1 MKALDMTALDELLSA
16 YIDDELEP
24 LQKSEIEAL
33 IRSDESV
40 ALKYRELKALGPVLL
55 KTFDAINEA
64 PLPDAVQ
71 RLLEP
76 LPEKPSMVD
85 RLRVWLSFFEFR
97 GSYAYAFSA
106 ALMLAVTLPLLMSQ
120 LSRAPQMLKDNQ
132 WLDGG
137 SELARALSGAA
148 SGTGYAS
155 ADGVVQLRYSFV
167 SSAGLFCRE
176 FAVDSGHLNQ
186 TGVACR
192 EQDNWKVV
200 IATEAVAVADRSGY
214 ETASADD
221 TDRVNDYVDRM
232 MDGDILSLTR
242 EAEFMTAQKPR

>member
-176 FAVDSGHLNQ
+176 L
-186 TGVACR
+186 
-192 EQDNWKVV
+192 DNWTVV